1 MKIVC
6 ARCKKT
12 MGEQAPFDKPDEVQ
26 AKCVA
31 CIAKDKE
38 VQSRF
43 DPEPTKPGET
53 QEIVL
58 GSGLK
63 GTLWIPANEKEKL
76 SLGEIAVAG
85 RRFSCGKDCR
95 DEFRDYLAGLSGD
108 RIEVVFFHSI
118 TCKVDLHC
126 RRRKKKPDPE
136 PPKAEETK
144 SDSISYN
151 CTVVAPKSY
160 VQRAFDDMADRMD
173 RAIEIMA
180 EMLVNARRRELAA
193 QRECVVAGNGRDND
207 HDKVS

>member
-6 ARCKKT
+6 ARCKKI
-12 MGEQAPFDKPDEVQ
+12 MGEQAPFDKSDEVQ
-26 AKCVA
+26 AKCIA

-43 DPEPTKPGET
+43 DPEPTRPGET

-63 GTLWIPANEKEKL
+63 GILWIPANDKEKL
-76 SLGEIAVAG
+76 SIGEIAVAG
-85 RRFSCGKDCR
+85 RRFSCGKDRR

-108 RIEVVFFHSI
+108 KIEIVFFHSI

-126 RRRKKKPDPE
+126 RRRKKKPEPE
-136 PPKAEETK
+136 PPKVEETK

-151 CTVVAPKSY
+151 CTVVASKSY
-160 VQRAFDDMADRMD
+160 VQRVFDDMADRMG

-193 QRECVVAGNGRDND
+193 QKECEAAVGASG
-207 HDKVS
+207 KP